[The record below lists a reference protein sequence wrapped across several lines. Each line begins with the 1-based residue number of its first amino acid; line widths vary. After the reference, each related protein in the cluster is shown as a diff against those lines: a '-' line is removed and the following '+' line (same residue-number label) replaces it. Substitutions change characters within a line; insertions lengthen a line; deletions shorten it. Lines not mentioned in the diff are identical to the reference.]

1 MTERSVSQHAAPVL
15 VVKTQ
20 GTDQTLDA
28 GSSYQ
33 VGRDPQADI
42 VINDSRVSWH
52 HGVLKL
58 DRGAWVFEDTG
69 STNGTFMGS
78 RKVNRIQISE
88 DCILR
93 MGDADDGPVMFCSV
107 SRPGAANR
115 PGTVVVDRGMS
126 VDRRPTRVM
135 RAPVR
140 VLRIGRG
147 PDNDLVVPDL
157 SVSRNHAELRNAG
170 GGRYEIVDLGSH
182 NGTFVNG
189 EPVSAATI
197 TERDIVSVGRATF
210 RLVGDE
216 LREFIDEGDVT
227 FVAQDLTVRLSGGK
241 VLLDHVSFPIGERS
255 LVAIIGPSGA
265 GKSTLLGAL
274 TGMRPATEG
283 SVLYDDRDLY
293 THYAELRHRIGL
305 VPQDDILHT
314 QLRARRAL
322 RYAAELRFPGDTS
335 AAERDRRVDEVMDEL
350 ALKAHAN
357 TRTGAMSGG
366 QRKRVNVAL
375 ELLTKPSL
383 LFLDEP
389 TSGLDPGLD
398 KSVMELMSGL
408 AKDGRTVVVVTHSV
422 ANLDICDR
430 LLVLAAGG
438 RVAYYGPPADGLRY
452 FGKAG
457 WAEVFQAFDSEP
469 NRDWAGDFKRS
480 SYYAENVGSGLE
492 ARLPESAR
500 QSAPEPLPAPCGFFA
515 QVSTLVRRYV
525 SVITSD
531 RSYLVVLAVLPLVI
545 GLLLRAVPAKQG
557 LTGHLNADAE
567 SLLLV
572 LVIGACFIGAANSV
586 RELVKERAIYARERA
601 AGLSSG
607 AYLFSKLIVLG
618 VISCLQALLLVL
630 LGLPGRPMP
639 AHGAVIGAAPLVE
652 IALAVVV
659 LSLASMALG
668 LMVSSMVSTSEKA
681 MPLLVLLA
689 IAQVILSGGILP
701 LNGKVGLDQLS
712 WLAPARW
719 GFAATASTTS
729 LSQISGLPGKPDP
742 LWQHKP
748 VTWLIDMGMQI
759 VLALI
764 FTIIAWRRLVR
775 LGPRRRRR

>member
-1 MTERSVSQHAAPVL
+1 
-15 VVKTQ
+15 
-20 GTDQTLDA
+20 
-28 GSSYQ
+28 
-33 VGRDPQADI
+33 
-42 VINDSRVSWH
+42 
-52 HGVLKL
+52 
-58 DRGAWVFEDTG
+58 
-69 STNGTFMGS
+69 
-78 RKVNRIQISE
+78 
-88 DCILR
+88 
-93 MGDADDGPVMFCSV
+93 
-107 SRPGAANR
+107 
-115 PGTVVVDRGMS
+115 
-126 VDRRPTRVM
+126 
-135 RAPVR
+135 
-140 VLRIGRG
+140 
-147 PDNDLVVPDL
+147 
-157 SVSRNHAELRNAG
+157 
-170 GGRYEIVDLGSH
+170 
-182 NGTFVNG
+182 
-189 EPVSAATI
+189 
-197 TERDIVSVGRATF
+197 
-210 RLVGDE
+210 
-216 LREFIDEGDVT
+216 
-227 FVAQDLTVRLSGGK
+227 
-241 VLLDHVSFPIGERS
+241 
-255 LVAIIGPSGA
+255 
-265 GKSTLLGAL
+265 
-274 TGMRPATEG
+274 
-283 SVLYDDRDLY
+283 
-293 THYAELRHRIGL
+293 
-305 VPQDDILHT
+305 
-314 QLRARRAL
+314 
-322 RYAAELRFPGDTS
+322 
-335 AAERDRRVDEVMDEL
+335 
-350 ALKAHAN
+350 
-357 TRTGAMSGG
+357 MSGG

-430 LLVLAAGG
+430 LLVLVPGG

-452 FGKAG
+452 FGKSG

-480 SYYAENVGSGLE
+480 RYYEENVGSGLE
-492 ARLPESAR
+492 ARLPDAAR
-500 QSAPEPLPAPCGFFA
+500 QSAPEPLPPPCGFFA

-618 VISCLQALLLVL
+618 VISGLQALLLVL

-639 AHGAVIGAAPLVE
+639 AHGAVLSAAPLVE

-659 LSLASMALG
+659 LALASMALG
-668 LMVSSMVSTSEKA
+668 LLVSSMVSTSEKA

-701 LNGKVGLDQLS
+701 LNGKIGLNQLS

-729 LSQISGLPGKPDP
+729 LSEISGLPGKPDP

-748 VTWLIDMGMQI
+748 ATWLIDMGMQI

-775 LGPRRRRR
+775 LGPRRVRR